1 MTIVGYARSKMTQ
14 DEFNNRISSFF
25 KCSEEQKKEFLGR
38 CHYIAETERKN
49 IFYHFFAKIV
59 VDTERLSLAPC
70 TPHFLEHV
78 FARLKI
84 TSERLF
90 NYDAIHIVFRVA
102 VLAQLTRHRNKYL
115 SLIHI

>member
-1 MTIVGYARSKMTQ
+1 MVLLDIADDAKFVKVTTA
-14 DEFNNRISSFF
+14 SFGAKWF
-25 KCSEEQKKEFLGR
+25 FESDLNVVNHPAVKHVLNKS
-38 CHYIAETERKN
+38 IAETERKN

-70 TPHFLEHV
+70 APHFLEHV

-90 NYDAIHIVFRVA
+90 NHDAIHIVFRVA
-102 VLAQLTRHRNKYL
+102 VLA
-115 SLIHI
+115 